1 MARSS
6 GIVVVLLLALLLG
19 TLASIKAQSDPLLEN
34 AAIIDDSTQC
44 PPRRA
49 GVTRTPF
56 VGLSKRAT

>member
-34 AAIIDDSTQC
+34 AAIIDDSDW
-44 PPRRA
+44 A
-49 GVTRTPF
+49 F
-56 VGLSKRAT
+56 

>member
-34 AAIIDDSTQC
+34 AAIIDDST
-44 PPRRA
+44 
-49 GVTRTPF
+49 GPF
-56 VGLSKRAT
+56 NPNVPQDEPASRGRPS